1 MATTKVIERK
11 EALNSVKEFNAEVR
25 SISGA
30 CKVICAFWGKAE
42 TAMKY
47 VGINGKNR
55 CTPQNIIALIADN
68 LKEVQSDGTT
78 KCYMWVKKF
87 EKVTTK
93 AKDGSKVVTKF
104 KLYKGKKVYTWEKA
118 EIKAW
123 TVNTIFAVLEQSK
136 ANQGAMPEYS
146 KELTAYHK
154 AVAKAQSA
162 KTENATKVES
172 PKVETPKAKASDK
185 AKAKTNATTKASA
198 KAVAKAS
205 AKKSAKKVA

>member
-1 MATTKVIERK
+1 MATIIERK
-11 EALNSVKEFNAEVR
+11 SALESVREFNAEVR

-30 CKVICAFWGKAE
+30 CKIICAFWGKAE

-47 VGINGKNR
+47 VGINGKNS

-68 LKEVQSDGTT
+68 LKVQSDGTT

-87 EKVTTK
+87 DKVTTK

-146 KELTAYHK
+146 KELASYHK
-154 AVAKAQSA
+154 AVAKAQSV

-172 PKVETPKAKASDK
+172 PKVEKP
-185 AKAKTNATTKASA
+185 KTNATTKASA

>member
-78 KCYMWVKKF
+78 KCFMWVKKF

-136 ANQGAMPEYS
+136 ANHGAMPEYS
-146 KELTAYHK
+146 KELASYHK
-154 AVAKAQSA
+154 AVAKAA
-162 KTENATKVES
+162 A
-172 PKVETPKAKASDK
+172 KVETPKAKASDK
-185 AKAKTNATTKASA
+185 AKAKASN
-198 KAVAKAS
+198 K
-205 AKKSAKKVA
+205 AKKVA